1 MIQLKVTMTNVSLE
15 EIAKIYWDEVWK
27 LHRISQTVLSNR
39 GLQFIS
45 RFMEDLMKALETKR
59 ILSTIYHP
67 QTDE

>member
-1 MIQLKVTMTNVSLE
+1 M
-15 EIAKIYWDEVWK
+15 WK
-27 LHRISQTVLSNR
+27 LYRISQTVLSNR

-59 ILSTIYHP
+59 ILSTVYHP

>member
-1 MIQLKVTMTNVSLE
+1 MTNVSLE

>member
-1 MIQLKVTMTNVSLE
+1 MTNVSLE

-27 LHRISQTVLSNR
+27 LYRISQTVLSNR

-59 ILSTIYHP
+59 ILSTVYHP
-67 QTDE
+67 QTDK

>member
-1 MIQLKVTMTNVSLE
+1 MTNVSLE

-27 LHRISQTVLSNR
+27 LHRISQTVLSDR

-45 RFMEDLMKALETKR
+45 RFIEDLMKVLETKR
-59 ILSTIYHP
+59 ILSTVYHP